1 MAIDAETGDQTDYD
15 AQDTAEVLDEDNQT
29 PDMARAL
36 GDDETNFDTMPD
48 VLDVTRAVGDEDEDE
63 ALIGE
68 DLDDADIVR
77 LSRESNQDDADKEDD
92 DLRLR
97 DADAYADED
106 GEDNDLADDDR
117 DDLDKVGY
125 LHRSEAGLRDAGDLN
140 DAQGARSAA
149 QRFESRTVSD
159 EDLVKLGYAR
169 DPEQRPG
176 EPRSFRAGQPGGDKP
191 DVDRTDDLSAEPRED
206 EPHHPA
212 REDERLDEGV
222 EETFPASD
230 PVSVKH
236 IT

>member
-1 MAIDAETGDQTDYD
+1 MAIDAETGDQIDYD

-29 PDMARAL
+29 PDLLRAL

-48 VLDVTRAVGDEDEDE
+48 VLDVTRAAGDEDDDE

-68 DLDDADIVR
+68 DLDDEDIVR
-77 LSRESNQDDADKEDD
+77 LSSDSDQDDTDGEDD

-106 GEDNDLADDDR
+106 ADPTDLADDDR
-117 DDLDKVGY
+117 DDLDKVAF
-125 LHRSEAGLRDAGDLN
+125 LHTSEAGMRDAGDLN
-140 DAQGARSAA
+140 DTQGAHSAA
-149 QRFESRTVSD
+149 QRMESSRVSD
-159 EDLVKLGYAR
+159 EDLAKLGYAR
-169 DPEQRPG
+169 SGANAPG
-176 EPRSFRAGQPGGDKP
+176 EPRTFAEKP
-191 DVDRTDDLSAEPRED
+191 EPSESNDAADDLRAEPLPH
-206 EPHHPA
+206 EPHHPD

>member
-15 AQDTAEVLDEDNQT
+15 AQDTAEVLDEDNQN
-29 PDMARAL
+29 PDLLRAL

-48 VLDVTRAVGDEDEDE
+48 VLDVTSAAGDDDDDE

-77 LSRESNQDDADKEDD
+77 LSRESNQDDADREDD

-106 GEDNDLADDDR
+106 TEDNDLADDDR
-117 DDLDKVGY
+117 DEDDKVAY
-125 LHRSEAGLRDAGDLN
+125 LHNSEAGMRDAGDLN
-140 DAQGARSAA
+140 DTQGARSAA
-149 QRFESRTVSD
+149 QRLESRNVSD
-159 EDLVKLGYAR
+159 EDLAKLGYA
-169 DPEQRPG
+169 QGG
-176 EPRSFRAGQPGGDKP
+176 EKVGETRSFGGERSDGDKP
-191 DVDRTDDLSAEPRED
+191 DVDKTDDLSAEPLPH
-206 EPHHPA
+206 EPHHPD